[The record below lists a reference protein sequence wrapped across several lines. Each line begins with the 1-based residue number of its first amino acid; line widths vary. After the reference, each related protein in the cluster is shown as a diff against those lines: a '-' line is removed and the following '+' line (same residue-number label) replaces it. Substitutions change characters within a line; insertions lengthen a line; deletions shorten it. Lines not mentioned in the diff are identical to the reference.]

1 MKRTVIR
8 LGLLAA
14 LLASPCLAQWNFN
27 IFLTGYPALNTFL
40 QSLVA
45 AQNGTSLPATC
56 TLGKDFYFYT
66 GSGGPA
72 LYYCSATNVWTA
84 TQGGGSGFALQNS
97 GTTIGSGLTT
107 LNVQPDASTIV
118 TTSVGGTTGNVK
130 YAINTATIPNIAASQ
145 AGLSTVADTGASGTA
160 YAGCPTT
167 TITTLTN
174 GMEVTLIPAHAA
186 TGGATTFNLCTLGA
200 VAVAGWGTS
209 NPAANDLLVNR
220 PVKLRYDSSFFG
232 GAWVYTPDGTAP
244 SGGGTAPAPVFG
256 AYASRPACA
265 STNTGQLFHASDIGN
280 KHWECDGTT
289 WQPVAFDMQV
299 VEPTALTWSTMVG
312 GGSNTPTITSV
323 AGAVQLSAANPGG
336 SGYNFQGMLTPLSM
350 TTPYTI
356 EIAFTLEQLSMGQYS
371 ICQWGVAD
379 GNSPASNFLGQAWG
393 NPAGGGAETVFYST
407 FNSIGV
413 GARGIQAPPIV
424 SQPVTRVKMVDD
436 GTNRGWYYNTGSG
449 WHLQFSEGDTVDVS
463 SPTYWGIGC
472 SLYGTNDQFQLTLY
486 HASVHH

>member
-66 GSGGPA
+66 GSGGPT

-265 STNTGQLFHASDIGN
+265 SSNTGQLFHASDIGN

-323 AGAVQLSAANPGG
+323 AGAVRLSALSPGG
-336 SGYNFQGMLTPLSM
+336 SGYNFQGILTPLSM

-356 EIAFTLEQLSMGQYS
+356 EIAFTLEQLSPSMYS
-371 ICQWGVAD
+371 LCQW
-379 GNSPASNFLGQAWG
+379 
-393 NPAGGGAETVFYST
+393 
-407 FNSIGV
+407 
-413 GARGIQAPPIV
+413 
-424 SQPVTRVKMVDD
+424 
-436 GTNRGWYYNTGSG
+436 
-449 WHLQFSEGDTVDVS
+449 
-463 SPTYWGIGC
+463 
-472 SLYGTNDQFQLTLY
+472 
-486 HASVHH
+486 